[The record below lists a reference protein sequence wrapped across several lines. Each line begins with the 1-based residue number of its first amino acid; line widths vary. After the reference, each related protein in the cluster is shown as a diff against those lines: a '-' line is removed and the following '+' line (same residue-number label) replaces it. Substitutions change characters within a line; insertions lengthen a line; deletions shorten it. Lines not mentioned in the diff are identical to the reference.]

1 MRSEEDSVEE
11 KTRSSSRV
19 SEWRSPRAHAQ
30 TDEQGANREAVQ
42 SASAPSIVQFQEVN
56 SIAKSLA
63 SSRFSEDQVRTDTRT
78 EETTA
83 DEDDARS
90 RCRCSSCCRASLSCP
105 IVPDRPTDRPIDRGG
120 RRGPFAFY
128 SMKVLEQNLVRF
140 HDHDEKG
147 QQSRP
152 ASHAT
157 FATV

>member
-1 MRSEEDSVEE
+1 MAQPAR
-11 KTRSSSRV
+11 
-19 SEWRSPRAHAQ
+19 AQ

-63 SSRFSEDQVRTDTRT
+63 SSRFSEDQVRTDR
-78 EETTA
+78 ETDGRRRRPQTKMMPVPVA
-83 DEDDARS
+83 AVLRVAELPS
-90 RCRCSSCCRASLSCP
+90 RAPSS
-105 IVPDRPTDRPIDRGG
+105 PTDRGG

-147 QQSRP
+147 QQGRP

>member
-1 MRSEEDSVEE
+1 MAQSAR
-11 KTRSSSRV
+11 
-19 SEWRSPRAHAQ
+19 AQ
-30 TDEQGANREAVQ
+30 TDEQGANWESVQ

-63 SSRFSEDQVRTDTRT
+63 LSRFRIRFGQTDGQVGRRRRPQTKMMPVPVAAVLRVA
-78 EETTA
+78 ELP
-83 DEDDARS
+83 S
-90 RCRCSSCCRASLSCP
+90 RAPSS
-105 IVPDRPTDRPIDRGG
+105 PTDRARPIDRGG